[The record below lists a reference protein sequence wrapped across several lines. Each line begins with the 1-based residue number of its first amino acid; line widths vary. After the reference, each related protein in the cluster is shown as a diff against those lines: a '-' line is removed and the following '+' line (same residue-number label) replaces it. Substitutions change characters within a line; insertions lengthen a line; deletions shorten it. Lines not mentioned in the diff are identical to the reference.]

1 MPRIDHPAV
10 DRGLSAHGVEP
21 GAIGPGRGERMRG
34 QRRIETGNRGGGAL
48 EAGGA
53 IARRQV

>member
-1 MPRIDHPAV
+1 
-10 DRGLSAHGVEP
+10 
-21 GAIGPGRGERMRG
+21 MRG

-53 IARRQV
+53 IARRQVGANSWVVAAEHRQR